1 MFNLMEKQKGLKIIS
16 LFLYTIGVFFLG
28 CGFQLYSLTGTM
40 GDYMLWTE
48 VELVEGCGHSW
59 YRLISGSGGT
69 VAIPVIMGLIF
80 LIIAIVLQLS
90 QFHRILKEVTKTIP

>member
-1 MFNLMEKQKGLKIIS
+1 
-16 LFLYTIGVFFLG
+16 
-28 CGFQLYSLTGTM
+28 
-40 GDYMLWTE
+40 MLWTE